1 MMAIYPLLSEIPILS
16 TLPRRGGTIKLNSIY
31 SEGPLARLLYSHY
44 SSITIINDIGNIMSS
59 IHSFYLYDILQFT
72 INWNL
77 NRPHLACSSWYKPLN
92 SNCWRSPESRWFVC
106 KLCATKARSQ
116 YALSGKLLFEQSNW
130 PSVCTPCKNLSNYSR
145 LSKYFG
151 NQINEQMKITHF
163 PIMSSWLGKWY
174 DKR

>member
-92 SNCWRSPESRWFVC
+92 SNCWEDLQSPGGSYVSSVLPRHGHST
-106 KLCATKARSQ
+106 LCLGNFCLNNPTGHQFARHAKIWVIIQDCQNILETK
-116 YALSGKLLFEQSNW
+116 
-130 PSVCTPCKNLSNYSR
+130 
-145 LSKYFG
+145 
-151 NQINEQMKITHF
+151 
-163 PIMSSWLGKWY
+163 
-174 DKR
+174 